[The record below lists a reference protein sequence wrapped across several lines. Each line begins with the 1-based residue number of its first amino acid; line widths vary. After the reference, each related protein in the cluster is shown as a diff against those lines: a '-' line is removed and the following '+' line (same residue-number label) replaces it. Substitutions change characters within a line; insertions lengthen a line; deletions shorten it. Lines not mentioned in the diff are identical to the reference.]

1 MTGSG
6 GTGAV
11 FVILVILGSIL
22 GLWVLAVVV
31 LRRLSQQLD
40 DDMDENPFTT
50 LDNLLARGNIDE
62 PEYEQRRRELLR
74 KSRSQQV

>member
-1 MTGSG
+1 M
-6 GTGAV
+6 V
-11 FVILVILGSIL
+11 LGSIL

-31 LRRLSQQLD
+31 LRRLSQQFD

-50 LDNLLARGNIDE
+50 LDNLLAGGNIDE